1 MKSLT
6 TYINEE
12 LEKSNQNPVQENTL
26 STENTEH
33 FTENNDHQE
42 AVQKGENI

>member
-12 LEKSNQNPVQENTL
+12 LEKSIKPVQENTL

-42 AVQKGENI
+42 AVQKDENI